1 MLAPAIAM
9 HGVQESVY
17 KSQCQCTRVSVQE
30 SVSVYKSQ
38 CTRVSVQESVSVYK
52 SQCTR
57 VSVSVQES
65 VYKSQC
71 TRVSVSVQVSV
82 YKSQLKNSLHQFGCV
97 LNTCC
102 YLVITLCTYS
112 SDNPFTLFV
121 NANPLRSLDCKRHA
135 DTQRNSITESL
146 SYTSCGPQWCLTRAS
161 AKL

>member
-38 CTRVSVQESVSVYK
+38 CTRVSVLESVSVYK
-52 SQCTR
+52 SQC
-57 VSVSVQES
+57 
-65 VYKSQC
+65 QC